1 VKKRGTGLPEDLD
14 RKFKN
19 ILDRDRAV
27 AKLVSMAVV
36 RPKPLGVWDV
46 TIPIIFILNFMKLKQ
61 TREIFVQNFMFTKR
75 LALDAARNIIK
86 KDRTR
91 ESELAQIED
100 KTKSIL
106 DADTDGIYSEEIRR
120 SQMEEIDLLI
130 DHYCK
135 LFKTDGVDYSFLVI
149 NTYQDRRGYTA
160 FFSKLKDTEKKVSN
174 AAKRVL
180 GEKADTVALS
190 KIEAAT
196 DRVRKAEVERIFGA
210 KPK

>member
-1 VKKRGTGLPEDLD
+1 MPKDLD
-14 RKFKN
+14 KKFKN
-19 ILDRDRAV
+19 ILDRDRAE

-61 TREIFVQNFMFTKR
+61 TREIFIQNFMFTKG

-86 KDRTR
+86 KGRTR

-149 NTYQDRRGYTA
+149 NTYQDQRGYTA

-174 AAKRVL
+174 AAKRIL
-180 GEKADTVALS
+180 GKKADTVALS
-190 KIEAAT
+190 KIEAAI
-196 DRVRKAEVERIFGA
+196 DRVRKAEVERIFGP

>member
-1 VKKRGTGLPEDLD
+1 
-14 RKFKN
+14 
-19 ILDRDRAV
+19 
-27 AKLVSMAVV
+27 
-36 RPKPLGVWDV
+36 
-46 TIPIIFILNFMKLKQ
+46 
-61 TREIFVQNFMFTKR
+61 MFTKE

-86 KDRTR
+86 KGRTR

-135 LFKTDGVDYSFLVI
+135 LFKTDGVDYSSLVI

-160 FFSKLKDTEKKVSN
+160 FFFQTQ
-174 AAKRVL
+174 RY
-180 GEKADTVALS
+180 
-190 KIEAAT
+190 
-196 DRVRKAEVERIFGA
+196 RKGGVECCQTGFWERRPIPPLYQ
-210 KPK
+210 K

>member
-1 VKKRGTGLPEDLD
+1 LPKDLD
-14 RKFKN
+14 KKFKN
-19 ILDRDRAV
+19 ILDRDRAE

-61 TREIFVQNFMFTKR
+61 TREIFIQNFMFTKG

-86 KDRTR
+86 KGRTR
-91 ESELAQIED
+91 ESELVQIED

-149 NTYQDRRGYTA
+149 NTYQDQRGYTA

-174 AAKRVL
+174 AAKRIL
-180 GEKADTVALS
+180 GKKADTVALS
-190 KIEAAT
+190 KIEAAI
-196 DRVRKAEVERIFGA
+196 DRVRKAEVERIFGP

>member
-1 VKKRGTGLPEDLD
+1 MPKDLD
-14 RKFKN
+14 KKFKN
-19 ILDRDRAV
+19 ILDRDRAE

-61 TREIFVQNFMFTKR
+61 TREIFIQNFMFTKG

-86 KDRTR
+86 KGRTR
-91 ESELAQIED
+91 ESELVQIED

-149 NTYQDRRGYTA
+149 NTYQDRRVYTA

-174 AAKRVL
+174 AAKRIL
-180 GEKADTVALS
+180 GKKADTVALS
-190 KIEAAT
+190 KIEAAI
-196 DRVRKAEVERIFGA
+196 DRVRKAEVERIFGP

>member
-1 VKKRGTGLPEDLD
+1 
-14 RKFKN
+14 
-19 ILDRDRAV
+19 
-27 AKLVSMAVV
+27 MAVV

-61 TREIFVQNFMFTKR
+61 TREIFIQNFMFTKG

-86 KDRTR
+86 KGRTR
-91 ESELAQIED
+91 ESELVQIED

-149 NTYQDRRGYTA
+149 NTYQDQRGYTA

-174 AAKRVL
+174 AAKRIL
-180 GEKADTVALS
+180 GKKADTVALS
-190 KIEAAT
+190 KIEAAI
-196 DRVRKAEVERIFGA
+196 DRVRKAEVERIFGP

>member
-1 VKKRGTGLPEDLD
+1 MKKQGTDLPEDLD
-14 RKFKN
+14 KKFKN

-61 TREIFVQNFMFTKR
+61 TREIFIQNFMFTKG
-75 LALDAARNIIK
+75 LALDAAQNIIK
-86 KDRTR
+86 KGRTR
-91 ESELAQIED
+91 ESELAQIEE

-135 LFKTDGVDYSFLVI
+135 LSKTDGVDYSFLVI

-174 AAKRVL
+174 AAKRIL
-180 GEKADTVALS
+180 GKKADTVALS
-190 KIEAAT
+190 KIEAAV
-196 DRVRKAEVERIFGA
+196 DRVRKAEVERIFGP